1 MMNGNIH
8 QLNILAAVEDQSRTE
23 PRFMPD
29 YQSVGQNSVRQIRY
43 SDQTVPFQQSAVR
56 NLNTPVI
63 PDQFL
68 FFRVERADDE
78 LTGKIVAEI
87 FGKMQPAV
95 FETVF
100 SADFQPAELSVTA
113 NDVGVGHK
121 GIFKINGDPPDGK
134 AGAVFRRQRG
144 NPPVKTE
151 FRPLA
156 GDPEIF
162 PVPQIQ
168 GDGFDSLVI
177 IGEPA
182 VTPTAVF
189 RKELIS
195 SGLETDF
202 RVSGFFSLRQSL
214 LPQDCG
220 IVSGNWRRNFD
231 AHLRFSPSCPD
242 NCSTAHSLC
251 FRKQLKVPS

>member
-1 MMNGNIH
+1 MNGVIGDGCPTSARNDSDIFQRDIPAELCQHSHSGCMMNGNIL

-43 SDQTVPFQQSAVR
+43 SDQTVPFQQTAVR

-100 SADFQPAELSVTA
+100 SADFQPAELS
-113 NDVGVGHK
+113 
-121 GIFKINGDPPDGK
+121 
-134 AGAVFRRQRG
+134 RRTTSASDTKESSKSIVIPRMERRVQFSAASG
-144 NPPVKTE
+144 E
-151 FRPLA
+151 IRP
-156 GDPEIF
+156 
-162 PVPQIQ
+162 
-168 GDGFDSLVI
+168 
-177 IGEPA
+177 
-182 VTPTAVF
+182 
-189 RKELIS
+189 
-195 SGLETDF
+195 
-202 RVSGFFSLRQSL
+202 
-214 LPQDCG
+214 
-220 IVSGNWRRNFD
+220 
-231 AHLRFSPSCPD
+231 
-242 NCSTAHSLC
+242 
-251 FRKQLKVPS
+251 